1 MDGMVDDA
9 QDSRP
14 EAGQPY
20 EAPCFEV
27 ISLSCEISAYAPDDE
42 PLF

>member
-1 MDGMVDDA
+1 MARDDPRDTA
-9 QDSRP
+9 P
-14 EAGQPY
+14 EEIPRY

-27 ISLSCEISAYAPDDE
+27 LSLGCEVSAYAPDDE